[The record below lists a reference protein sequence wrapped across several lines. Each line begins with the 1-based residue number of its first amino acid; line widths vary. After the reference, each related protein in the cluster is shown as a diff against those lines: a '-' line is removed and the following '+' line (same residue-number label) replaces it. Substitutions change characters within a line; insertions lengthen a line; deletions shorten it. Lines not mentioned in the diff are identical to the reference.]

1 MGKPK
6 MNRSAKGGIGRACT
20 IEAKAFSFAHLHQG
34 VCGRHG
40 TEVQRVTS
48 GELAKSPGG
57 TGVSRPI
64 SESEVA
70 SEAWSVVGRL
80 NITYEAWRKSRDR
93 ATGDGIGSGK
103 AAGEDGQE
111 EKGNQ
116 MSKEERGR
124 NSSFS
129 EKPVRS
135 RLRRLVNW
143 INPTDA
149 KKVHSLIDKIYKR
162 KNLEMAW
169 EKVKANRGSGGVD
182 GQTLKAFEEQLDPQL
197 DRLQSELTEETYKP
211 QPVRQVPIPKAGK
224 PGEFR
229 TLGVPTIYDRVC
241 QQALLNRLE
250 PIFEPVFDE
259 ANFGYRRGRSTKDAM
274 RKVWKEIQSGREWI
288 VDADLKDFFGSV
300 DHAKLLSLVAQ
311 RIADGRVLRLI
322 EAMLKAGSYGNGRLF
337 PTERGTPQGG
347 VVSPL
352 LSNILLTPFDREMR
366 LKGYQLTRYADDWV
380 ITCKSAAEAR
390 AAVDAAC
397 RILKQLGVELHPQKT
412 RIVHVRY
419 GFEFLGYKIKRGY
432 RKLHLPESKIRSQA
446 RQDALYAYPKDE
458 SIRRFMGQVRQRTK
472 RTMPW
477 QSKELIEELNP
488 LLRGWGEYYKR
499 AHVRK
504 LFQRLDGWIR
514 RHIWSHRYRRWR
526 NAGWKRLPAAQFYGE
541 YELVRLIYLIP
552 SLASWRR

>member
-1 MGKPK
+1 

-70 SEAWSVVGRL
+70 SDAWSVVGRL

-93 ATGDGIGSGK
+93 ATGGGIGSGK

-111 EKGNQ
+111 EKGDQ
-116 MSKEERGR
+116 VSKDEGGR

-135 RLRRLVNW
+135 RLRRLVDW
-143 INPTDA
+143 INLTGA
-149 KKVHSLIDKIYKR
+149 KKVHSLIDKVYKR

-182 GQTLKAFEEQLDPQL
+182 GQSLAAFEAQLNQQL
-197 DRLQSELTEETYKP
+197 DRLQRELKEDTYQP
-211 QPVRQVPIPKAGK
+211 LPVRQRPIQKRDK
-224 PGEFR
+224 PGEYR
-229 TLGVPTIYDRVC
+229 MLGIPAIYDRVC

-250 PIFEPVFDE
+250 PIFEPIFDD
-259 ANFGYRRGRSTKDAM
+259 ASFGYRRGRSPKDAL
-274 RKVWKEIQSGREWI
+274 RKVWKEIQSGSEWI
-288 VDADLKDFFGSV
+288 VDADLRDFFGSV
-300 DHAKLLSLVAQ
+300 DHEKLLTLVAQ
-311 RIADGRVLRLI
+311 RVADGRVLRLI
-322 EAMLKAGSYGNGRLF
+322 KGMLKAGSYSRERLF

-347 VVSPL
+347 VVSPT

-366 LKGYQLTRYADDWV
+366 LRGYQLTRFADDWV
-380 ITCKSAAEAR
+380 VTCKSAAEAR
-390 AAVDAAC
+390 AAVEAAG

-412 RIVHVRY
+412 RIVHVQN
-419 GFEFLGYKIKRGY
+419 GFEFLGYKIKRGK
-432 RKLHLPESKIRSQA
+432 RKLYLPESKIRSQA
-446 RQDALYAYPKDE
+446 RQGALYAYPKE
-458 SIRRFMGQVRQRTK
+458 KSIRRFMDQVRQRTK
-472 RTMPW
+472 RKIPLNT
-477 QSKELIEELNP
+477 KELIAELNP

-499 AHVRK
+499 AHVRL
-504 LFQRLDGWIR
+504 LFHRLDGWIVR
-514 RHIWSHRYRRWR
+514 RIWSHRYKRWR
-526 NAGWKRLPAAQFYGE
+526 NVGWKRLPAKTLYREHG
-541 YELVRLIYLIP
+541 LVNLLRLVP
-552 SLASWRR
+552 SLAFRND